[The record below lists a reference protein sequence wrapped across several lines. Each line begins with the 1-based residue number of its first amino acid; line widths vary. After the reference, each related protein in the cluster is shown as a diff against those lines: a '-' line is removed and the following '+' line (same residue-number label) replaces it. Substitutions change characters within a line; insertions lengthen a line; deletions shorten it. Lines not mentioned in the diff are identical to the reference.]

1 MTQHDIV
8 EDVMYVSDVQVQE
21 SPVHEVPDQDVVL
34 RLEAVDKKYPGVHAI
49 KNVSLTVRRGEVHA
63 LVGQNGAGKSTLVG
77 IAAGS
82 ITADSGTVEIGGVA
96 AADPSPAWC
105 REQGLAIVYQEP
117 ALLPDLTVAENMR
130 LSMPEELRPSVGDQ
144 VSWAEGILARWS
156 NVASIDPRT
165 PVREL
170 QPDARFVV
178 EIAKALAEEPKVIVL
193 DEPTE
198 HLLPPAVAELFRLVS
213 EMIAAGGA
221 VVYISHR
228 LNEVKQIAHTVSVL
242 RDGALVG
249 TFTGADVTE
258 QDVVNL
264 VVGRKLTRGHTRAD
278 TRSSLLGDTLLQVT
292 DFSGEGFDDLH
303 LQVRAGEIVGFA
315 GVEGQGQREVLR
327 ALGGL
332 VGNHGTVE
340 IDGRPVRTSS
350 PTTALAG
357 GIAYLP
363 HDRHNEGILPGL
375 SLRENASLA
384 SLGRFTRFGA
394 LSRLRERKATS
405 ETFASMRVKAP
416 SPEVDITTLSGGN
429 QQKVVLSRVLMTEST
444 VILADEPTQGVDIG
458 AREEIYTILREAA
471 ARGAAIIV
479 LSSSAAELE
488 QLCDRVIV
496 FSRGKA
502 AKELVGDELT
512 EHGIAQA
519 ALSATGS
526 RSRVGTALRK
536 VTLGRK
542 ISRSDLTP
550 AAILALAT
558 VLLAIVAILQSEF
571 YLTSRNFGLI
581 LPLLATLAF
590 FAMAQQVVMMIGGID
605 LSVGPLAGLLVVVGS
620 FVLSAYKTPIG
631 MIIGLVVLAIVAAV
645 VGLVNWTLAVVVKI
659 NPLIATLVTYTAIQ
673 GIAYLLRPLPAG
685 KIDPVFT
692 SYASTK
698 LGFVPIMLVVAI
710 VVAVL
715 LEVAMYRTMFGVRLR
730 ATGSQHATADRI
742 GVRTKWITLAA
753 YVSCSV
759 LIVPAAV
766 LLMAQAGTGNA
777 SIGDSYTLASIGA
790 AVLGG
795 ASIFGGRGS
804 FIGAC
809 LGAVLVI
816 QINTVVQF
824 IGLPLYWQQWLLGG
838 LTIAAAAFYS
848 KSRTL
853 AERS

>member
-1 MTQHDIV
+1 MTITPPD
-8 EDVMYVSDVQVQE
+8 DVMSVIDTQSQRRAVTTDTDQE
-21 SPVHEVPDQDVVL
+21 VVL
-34 RLEAVDKKYPGVHAI
+34 RLDSVDKKYPGVHAI
-49 KNVSLTVRRGEVHA
+49 KGVSLDVRRGEVHA

-82 ITADSGTVEIGGVA
+82 ITADSGAVEIGGA
-96 AADPSPAWC
+96 RTSHPTPQWC

-130 LSMPEELRPSVGDQ
+130 LSMPNHRRPAVKDQ
-144 VSWAEGILARWS
+144 IGWATKILDRWNS
-156 NVASIDPRT
+156 VASIDPGT

-198 HLLPPAVAELFRLVS
+198 HLLPAAVTELFRLIS
-213 EMIAAGGA
+213 ELIDSGGA

-249 TFTGADVTE
+249 TFAGADVTE

-264 VVGRKLTRGHTRAD
+264 VVGKELTRTYTRAEAS
-278 TRSSLLGDTLLQVT
+278 TVTLGDTLLDVA
-292 DFSGEGFDDLH
+292 DFSGSRFSDVDFS
-303 LQVRAGEIVGFA
+303 VRSGEIIGFA

-332 VGNHGTVE
+332 VSNRGTVTLA
-340 IDGRPVRTSS
+340 GRNVKTSS
-350 PTTALAG
+350 PTAALAG
-357 GIAYLP
+357 GIAYLS

-375 SLRENASLA
+375 SLRENASLSA
-384 SLGRFTRFGA
+384 LDRISRFGVI
-394 LSRLRERKATS
+394 RGYRERKITS
-405 ETFASMRVKAP
+405 QAFAAMRVKAP
-416 SPEVDITTLSGGN
+416 SPEVDISTLSGGN
-429 QQKVVLSRVLMTEST
+429 QQKVVLSRVLMAESEL
-444 VILADEPTQGVDIG
+444 ILADEPTQGVDIG
-458 AREEIYTILREAA
+458 AREEIYSILRETAA
-471 ARGAAIIV
+471 GGSAIIV

-496 FSRGKA
+496 FSRGTV
-502 AKELVGDELT
+502 AKELSGEDLS

-519 ALSATGS
+519 VLSATSS
-526 RSRVGTALRK
+526 RSRVEATLAK

-542 ISRSDLTP
+542 IARNDLAP
-550 AAILALAT
+550 AAILATAT
-558 VLLAIVAILQSEF
+558 ILLGIVAISQSEF
-571 YLTSRNFGLI
+571 YLTTRNFGLI
-581 LPLLATLAF
+581 LPLLATLMF

-620 FVLSAYKTPIG
+620 FVLSAYKTPVG
-631 MIIGLVVLAIVAAV
+631 MLLGLIVLVVVAAV
-645 VGLVNWTLAVVVKI
+645 VGAVNWTLAVVVKI

-673 GIAYLLRPLPAG
+673 GIAYLLRPLPDG
-685 KIDPVFT
+685 TIDPVFL
-692 SYASTK
+692 SYVGSK
-698 LGFVPIMLVVAI
+698 LGFVPVMVIVAI
-710 VVAVL
+710 AVAVI
-715 LEVAMYRTMFGVRLR
+715 LEVSMYRSIFGIRLR
-730 ATGSQHATADRI
+730 ATGSAQDTADRI
-742 GVRTKWITLAA
+742 GVRTKRITLAA
-753 YVSCSV
+753 YVGCSI
-759 LIVPAAV
+759 LIVPAAL

-804 FIGAC
+804 FVGAC
-809 LGAVLVI
+809 FGAVLVI

-824 IGLPLYWQQWLLGG
+824 LDLPLYWQQWLLGA
-838 LTIAAAAFYS
+838 LTVAAAALY
-848 KSRTL
+848 SRTRTL
-853 AERS
+853 TERS

>member
-1 MTQHDIV
+1 MTQQDIV
-8 EDVMYVSDVQVQE
+8 EDVMYVSDVQIQKDPVQE
-21 SPVHEVPDQDVVL
+21 VIDQDIVL
-34 RLEAVDKKYPGVHAI
+34 RLDAVDKRYPGVHAI
-49 KNVSLTVRRGEVHA
+49 KGVSLTVRRSEIHA

-82 ITADSGTVEIGGVA
+82 VTPDSGTVEIGGVTA
-96 AADPSPAWC
+96 TAPSPDWC

-130 LSMPEELRPSVGDQ
+130 LSMPEDHRPSVGEQ
-144 VSWAEGILARWS
+144 VNWAEGILSRWS
-156 NVASIDPRT
+156 SVAAIDPRT

-170 QPDARFVV
+170 PPDARFVV

-198 HLLPPAVAELFRLVS
+198 HLLPPAVAELFRLIS
-213 EMIAAGGA
+213 ELIDAGGA

-249 TFTGADVTE
+249 TFDGAEVTE

-264 VVGRKLTRGHTRAD
+264 VVGRELTRAHTRAG
-278 TRSSLLGDTLLQVT
+278 TRTTALGDTMLKVT
-292 DFSGEGFDDLH
+292 GFSGHGFDDVDLT
-303 LQVRAGEIVGFA
+303 VRAGEIVGFA

-332 VGNHGTVE
+332 GTGHGTIE
-340 IDGRPVRTSS
+340 LSGRTIKTSS
-350 PTTALAG
+350 PTAALAG

-375 SLRENASLA
+375 SLRENASLSSLRRLS
-384 SLGRFTRFGA
+384 SLGV
-394 LSRLRERKATS
+394 LSRVRERKATS

-429 QQKVVLSRVLMTEST
+429 QQKVVLSRVLMTESKL
-444 VILADEPTQGVDIG
+444 ILADEPTQGVDIG

-502 AKELVGDELT
+502 AKELVDDELS

-526 RSRVGTALRK
+526 RSRVGAALQK

-542 ISRSDLTP
+542 LARNDLTP

-558 VLLAIVAILQSEF
+558 ILLAGVAISQSEF

-590 FAMAQQVVMMIGGID
+590 FAMAQQVVMMVGGID

-631 MIIGLVVLAIVAAV
+631 MIIGLIVLGLVAAA
-645 VGLVNWTLAVVVKI
+645 VGLVNWTLAAVVKI

-685 KIDPVFT
+685 KIDPVFL

-698 LGFVPIMLVVAI
+698 LGFIPIMMILAI
-710 VVAVL
+710 IVAVL
-715 LEVAMYRTMFGVRLR
+715 LEFAMYRSLFGVRLR
-730 ATGSQHATADRI
+730 ATGSAHATADRI
-742 GVRTKWITLAA
+742 GVHTKRITLIA
-753 YVSCSV
+753 YVGCSV
-759 LIVPAAV
+759 LVVPAAV

>member
-1 MTQHDIV
+1 MTQQEIV

-21 SPVHEVPDQDVVL
+21 DPVHEIADQDVVL
-34 RLEAVDKKYPGVHAI
+34 RLDAVDKKYPGVHAI
-49 KNVSLTVRRGEVHA
+49 KGVSLTVRRGEIHA

-96 AADPSPAWC
+96 ATDPSPAWC

-130 LSMPEELRPSVGDQ
+130 LSMPEDRRPSVGEQ
-144 VSWAEGILARWS
+144 VGWAEGILSRWS
-156 NVASIDPRT
+156 SVASIDPRT

-178 EIAKALAEEPKVIVL
+178 EIAKAMAEEPKVIVL

-213 EMIAAGGA
+213 ELIDAGGA

-249 TFTGADVTE
+249 TFDGAEVTE

-264 VVGRKLTRGHTRAD
+264 VVGRELTRAHTRAE
-278 TRSSLLGDTLLQVT
+278 TRTTALGDTLLEVT
-292 DFSGEGFDDLH
+292 GFSGTGFDDLDLTVH
-303 LQVRAGEIVGFA
+303 VGEIVGFA

-332 VGNHGTVE
+332 VAGRGTIE
-340 IDGRPVRTSS
+340 LGGRAVKTSS
-350 PTTALAG
+350 PTAALAG

-363 HDRHNEGILPGL
+363 HDRHHEGILPGL
-375 SLRENASLA
+375 SLRENASLS
-384 SLGRFTRFGA
+384 SLGRLSRVGV

-416 SPEVDITTLSGGN
+416 SAEVDVATLSGGN
-429 QQKVVLSRVLMTEST
+429 QQKVVLSRVLMTESKL
-444 VILADEPTQGVDIG
+444 ILADEPTQGVDIG

-471 ARGAAIIV
+471 TRGAAIIV

-502 AKELVGDELT
+502 AKELVGDDLS

-536 VTLGRK
+536 VTFGRK
-542 ISRSDLTP
+542 LARNDLTP
-550 AAILALAT
+550 AAILAIAT
-558 VLLAIVAILQSEF
+558 ILLAGVAISQSEF
-571 YLTSRNFGLI
+571 YLTARNFGLI

-590 FAMAQQVVMMIGGID
+590 FAMAQQVVMMVGGID

-631 MIIGLVVLAIVAAV
+631 MIIGLIVLALVAAV

-685 KIDPVFT
+685 KIDPIFL

-698 LGFVPIMLVVAI
+698 LGFIPIMIVLAI

-715 LEVAMYRTMFGVRLR
+715 LEFAMYRTLFGIRLR
-730 ATGSQHATADRI
+730 ATGSAHATADRI
-742 GVRTKWITLAA
+742 GVRTKRITLIA
-753 YVSCSV
+753 YVGCSV
-759 LIVPAAV
+759 LVVPAAV